1 MPNYVAK
8 TKNNVINLGFF
19 VCDMEADDFAS
30 NTLHINDKY
39 NIIEIVDL
47 VGHIKDQ
54 EVQQNKEDLFF

>member
-1 MPNYVAK
+1 MPNYIAK

-30 NTLHINDKY
+30 NTLHIKDKY
-39 NIIEIVDL
+39 NIIEIVDP

-54 EVQQNKEDLFF
+54 AVQQNKEGLFF